1 MGLEFC
7 VLGPLRAWRDG
18 REIDLGRPQQRAV
31 LAALLLAPGQL
42 VPLGQLIDGLWGED
56 DSRWPKDPVGQLST
70 HTHRLRRAM
79 AAPGDPGGAVLVAE
93 SGGYRLNVERRSVDL
108 FHYDAAVLES
118 AALRHEDPVRAR
130 ELLREAL
137 GRWRGPAL
145 DGVPGVLA
153 ERARR
158 RLGAGRHAVTKT
170 LLDIELTLGRH
181 AELLPELGALASQN
195 PHDEEVQRLYVL
207 ALHRGGRTAEA
218 LAAFDALRERL
229 DRELGLE
236 PAPAMMEL
244 HTRIRH
250 GDPALTAPAV
260 PVQRRRPQRPCQLPP
275 DIPDWVGRG
284 AELREAEGLL
294 RQPDS
299 APVLALSGTRG
310 SGTSAF
316 AVHLAH
322 AVQDAYPDGQ
332 LYASADG
339 PRDGGAAD
347 ADGPAEPRAVLAA
360 FLRALGERP
369 PEAADTD
376 ELSRRF
382 RATLAGRRV
391 LVLLDGVAR
400 PEPLL
405 PATAGCAA
413 VLTGAAP
420 DTLPAGAA
428 HIRIGPLEPDD
439 AHELLARVA
448 GADRVREEPGPVAE
462 LAALCGHLPLHL
474 RAAATRLAAR
484 PQWSVAGLVA
494 RTGRR

>member
-1 MGLEFC
+1 MGMGLEFC

-18 REIDLGRPQQRAV
+18 HEIDLGRPQQRAV
-31 LAALLLAPGQL
+31 LAALLFAPGQL
-42 VPLGQLIDGLWGED
+42 VPLAQLIDGLWGED
-56 DSRWPKDPVGQLST
+56 DSRWPKNPVGQLST

-79 AAPGDPGGAVLVAE
+79 AAPGDPGASVLVAE
-93 SGGYRLNVERRSVDL
+93 SGGYRLNVDRRSVDL
-108 FHYDAAVLES
+108 FHYDSAVLES

-130 ELLREAL
+130 ALLREAL

-145 DGVPGVLA
+145 DGVPGEFA

-158 RLGAGRHAVTKT
+158 RLAAGRHAVTKT

-181 AELLPELGALASQN
+181 AELLPALEELAAQN

-207 ALHRGGRTAEA
+207 ALHRGGRTAGA

-236 PAPAMMEL
+236 PAPAML
-244 HTRIRH
+244 DLYARIRD
-250 GDPALTAPAV
+250 GDPALTAPPA
-260 PVQRRRPQRPCQLPP
+260 PAHRGRPPRPCQLPP

-294 RQPDS
+294 RRPDTS
-299 APVLALSGTRG
+299 PVLALAGPRG

-332 LYASADG
+332 LYA
-339 PRDGGAAD
+339 GA
-347 ADGPAEPRAVLAA
+347 AEPRSVLAA

-369 PEAADTD
+369 PEAADTA
-376 ELSRRF
+376 ELSRLF

-391 LVLLDGVAR
+391 LVLLDGVTR

-405 PATAGCAA
+405 PGTAGCAA

-420 DTLPAGAA
+420 EALPDGTAR
-428 HIRIGPLEPDD
+428 IRIGPLDPAD
-439 AHELLARVA
+439 AHELLARIA
-448 GADRVREEPGPVAE
+448 GAGRVREEPGPVAE

>member
-1 MGLEFC
+1 MGLEFH
-7 VLGPLRAWRDG
+7 VLGPLRARRDG
-18 REIDLGRPQQRAV
+18 HEIDLGRPQQRAV

-42 VPLGQLIDGLWGED
+42 VPLEQLIDGLWGED
-56 DSRWPKDPVGQLST
+56 DSHWPKNPVGQLST
-70 HTHRLRRAM
+70 HTHRLRRAI

-93 SGGYRLNVERRSVDL
+93 SGGYRLNVDRGCVDL
-108 FHYDAAVLES
+108 FHYDAAVQES
-118 AALRHEDPVRAR
+118 AALRHDDPVRAR
-130 ELLREAL
+130 VLLREAL
-137 GRWRGPAL
+137 GRWTGPAL
-145 DGVPGVLA
+145 DGVPGAFA
-153 ERARR
+153 ERTRR
-158 RLGAGRHAVTKT
+158 RLAAGRHAVVKT

-181 AELLPELGALASQN
+181 TELLPELEALAAQN
-195 PHDEEVQRLYVL
+195 PHDEEVRRLYVL

-236 PAPAMMEL
+236 PSPAMLEL
-244 HTRIRH
+244 HARIRD
-250 GDPALTAPAV
+250 GDPALTAPPV
-260 PVQRRRPQRPCQLPP
+260 PVRGRLRPQRPCQLPP

-294 RQPDS
+294 RQPDTT
-299 APVLALSGTRG
+299 PVLALSGRHG

-332 LYASADG
+332 LYAGTDDPHS
-339 PRDGGAAD
+339 
-347 ADGPAEPRAVLAA
+347 VLAA
-360 FLRALGERP
+360 FLRALGEPP
-369 PEAADTD
+369 PEAADTA
-376 ELSRRF
+376 ELSRLF
-382 RATLAGRRV
+382 RTALAGRRV
-391 LVLLDGVAR
+391 LVLLDGVTR
-400 PEPLL
+400 PGALL
-405 PATAGCAA
+405 PAAPGCAA

-420 DTLPAGAA
+420 EALPDGTA
-428 HIRIGPLEPDD
+428 HIRIGPLDPAD

-448 GADRVREEPGPVAE
+448 GAGRVREEPGPVAE